1 MLVLVFS
8 EEDKEKLIK
17 YNQGFICVQK
27 FGDIEGYLF
36 ECDAHFNFAE
46 NDIKYVISNRITF

>member
-8 EEDKEKLIK
+8 EKDKEKLIK

-46 NDIKYVISNRITF
+46 NDF